1 MTVLE
6 RKNHLHQLVVETNDD
21 VILEKVEL
29 FFEQLLV
36 DVSEDWSD
44 NISDSER
51 HAIEAGMSDVEEN
64 RFVLHDEVKAKALK
78 ILNR

>member
-6 RKNHLHQLVVETNDD
+6 RKNHLHQLVVETNND

-29 FFEQLLV
+29 FFEQLLS
-36 DVSEDWSD
+36 DVSIDWSD
-44 NISDSER
+44 TISDNEKK
-51 HAIEAGMSDVEEN
+51 AIQAGITDLQAGRTITHEEV
-64 RFVLHDEVKAKALK
+64 RTKALN

>member
-6 RKNHLHQLVVETNDD
+6 RKNHLHQLVVETNND

-29 FFEQLLV
+29 FFEQLLS
-36 DVSEDWSD
+36 DISIDWSD
-44 NISDSER
+44 TISDKEKQ
-51 HAIEAGMSDVEEN
+51 AIQAGIADLEIGRTVAHEDV
-64 RFVLHDEVKAKALK
+64 RSKALK